1 MNHKTPE
8 WMERGCVLFDRITAN
23 GLTPWP
29 SQREAFISGYGE
41 GAIPANNRAVA
52 LEAELESLRNPSDG
66 RCMEIGA
73 LRERTKSL
81 EAQNLALVLEVENL
95 INIMQR
101 CFDIARGAS
110 YVKGGVLDIQ
120 SLLDGAL
127 STPFSSYQRGAEL
140 YRKLREA
147 ALGTYR
153 VGPTALNKALAE
165 LDKWEAGK

>member
-1 MNHKTPE
+1 MTIWDE
-8 WMERGCVLFDRITAN
+8 L
-23 GLTPWP
+23 
-29 SQREAFISGYGE
+29 REALDFLRGARTWFVRYGDHGHE
-41 GAIPANNRAVA
+41 EECLRVIPFVARAIAQGRK
-52 LEAELESLRNPSDG
+52 LEAE
-66 RCMEIGA
+66 
-73 LRERTKSL
+73 
-81 EAQNLALVLEVENL
+81 NLALGLEVEKL

-110 YVKGGVLDIQ
+110 YVKGGVRDIQ
-120 SLLDGAL
+120 SLLGGAL
-127 STPFSSYQRGAEL
+127 STPFSTYQRGAEL